1 MSASPSVAWPNL
13 PPPDG
18 PLCDDGRM
26 TIEISALTARR
37 YVMGRG
43 GLWPGRRWRGL
54 DGTGTAM
61 RVMEDLQLDPL
72 VIVARAHDL
81 MLHSRV
87 ADYAIDDWATL
98 TYERREFFE
107 WGGWLAVRP
116 MDELPYFRVLM
127 RRERERGHW
136 LEVERDHHDAIE
148 EMRTLLRSGREVSNR
163 SFAMGDRTRI
173 DHYRGRKDS
182 ALALHYLWR
191 VGEAMVSRRE
201 RFERVYA
208 LTEAVAPPSALREV
222 DDAEAD
228 DVLSLKAVAAAGLT
242 RLNGVK
248 TAYVY
253 GHKATPAEVA
263 EWRDRWLTDGSL
275 VEVKVEGWRATQV
288 APGGDASLI
297 ADLEAGRI
305 PKAWTPLEDHDRRG
319 GDLPVAART
328 GLGARPGEGAV
339 RLRLHVGGVHAGGEA
354 QVRLLRVADPVG
366 RPARRSVRSEAG
378 PDDRHARHPR
388 PVAGGRRPGQG
399 CGFRRRARGRDAPL
413 HDAPRCPSHRR
424 RGRHP
429 AVAPAPARAVGHAT
443 RPLVGQLTATSR
455 LSDWA
460 VAGRRATT
468 TRTTPQASTS
478 AAAPSIAAPR
488 PAPTE
493 TKPMSGG

>member
-1 MSASPSVAWPNL
+1 
-13 PPPDG
+13 
-18 PLCDDGRM
+18 M
-26 TIEISALTARR
+26 TIEISAVTARR

-87 ADYAIDDWATL
+87 ADYDIDDWATL

-136 LEVERDHHDAIE
+136 LEVERDHRDAIE

-222 DDAEAD
+222 DDADAD

-275 VEVKVEGWRATQV
+275 VEVKVEGWRAIQV

-297 ADLEAGRI
+297 TDLEAGRI
-305 PKAWTPLEDHDRRG
+305 PKAWTPLETTTEEEATF
-319 GDLPVAART
+319 LSPLEPV
-328 GLGARPGEGAV
+328 
-339 RLRLHVGGVHAGGEA
+339 
-354 QVRLLRVADPVG
+354 
-366 RPARRSVRSEAG
+366 S
-378 PDDRHARHPR
+378 
-388 PVAGGRRPGQG
+388 
-399 CGFRRRARGRDAPL
+399 ARGRAKALFGFDYTWEVYTPAAKRKFGYYALPILWGERLVGRFDPKLDRTTGTLVILGLWLEDASL
-413 HDAPRCPSHRR
+413 AKDVAFADALAAGMRRFMTLLDVRRIDVAAVPQPALRR
-424 RGRHP
+424 R
-429 AVAPAPARAVGHAT
+429 
-443 RPLVGQLTATSR
+443 LGQLR
-455 LSDWA
+455 
-460 VAGRRATT
+460 GRR
-468 TRTTPQASTS
+468 
-478 AAAPSIAAPR
+478 
-488 PAPTE
+488 
-493 TKPMSGG
+493 

>member
-1 MSASPSVAWPNL
+1 
-13 PPPDG
+13 
-18 PLCDDGRM
+18 M
-26 TIEISALTARR
+26 TIEISAVTARR

-136 LEVERDHHDAIE
+136 LEVERDHRDAIE

-222 DDAEAD
+222 DDADAD

-275 VEVKVEGWRATQV
+275 VEVKVEGWRAIQV
-288 APGGDASLI
+288 APGADASLI
-297 ADLEAGRI
+297 RDLEAGRI
-305 PKAWTPLEDHDRRG
+305 PKAWTPLETTTEEEATF
-319 GDLPVAART
+319 LSPLEPV
-328 GLGARPGEGAV
+328 
-339 RLRLHVGGVHAGGEA
+339 
-354 QVRLLRVADPVG
+354 
-366 RPARRSVRSEAG
+366 S
-378 PDDRHARHPR
+378 
-388 PVAGGRRPGQG
+388 
-399 CGFRRRARGRDAPL
+399 ARGRAKALFGFDYTWEVYTPAAKRKFGYYALPILWGERLVGRFDPKLDRTTGTLVILGLWLEDASL
-413 HDAPRCPSHRR
+413 AKDVAFADALAAGMRRFMTLLDVRRIDVAAVPQPALRR
-424 RGRHP
+424 R
-429 AVAPAPARAVGHAT
+429 
-443 RPLVGQLTATSR
+443 LGQLR
-455 LSDWA
+455 
-460 VAGRRATT
+460 GRR
-468 TRTTPQASTS
+468 
-478 AAAPSIAAPR
+478 
-488 PAPTE
+488 
-493 TKPMSGG
+493 